1 MRFWENSCRRN
12 MRKVVKNDTYCKKL
26 LCYADRVR
34 SSIFVG
40 NNTTIMKYEFLYE
53 QYFANEKTLD
63 KYLAMSEEE
72 MQKSK
77 DEITQEYKNLKQRLT
92 ELELTARGYEVAKFL
107 HSLNLR
113 HGTKI
118 RYKGREG
125 VVGNVFNFYNE
136 RKIGLTMFLLKK
148 DGSVGKT
155 RWDIWTTQIPLIEI
169 I

>member
-1 MRFWENSCRRN
+1 MQ
-12 MRKVVKNDTYCKKL
+12 
-26 LCYADRVR
+26 YANRVR
-34 SSIFVG
+34 SAIFVA
-40 NNTTIMKYEFLYE
+40 NNTTMATNEFIYE

-63 KYLAMSEEE
+63 NYLAMSEEE

-77 DEITQEYKNLKQRLT
+77 DEIAEEYKKLKQRQF
-92 ELELTARGYEVAKFL
+92 ELELTARGYAVAKFL

-118 RYKGREG
+118 RYKGRDG
-125 VVGNVFNFYNE
+125 VVGNVFNFYNQG
-136 RKIGLTMFLLKK
+136 KIGLTMFLLKK

-155 RWDIWTTQIPLIEI
+155 RWNIWTTQIPLIEI